1 MSVSVIVREW
11 YEKLIVDV
19 SSRAKQGGSHV
30 DSDIETIVNKATRT
44 VTEKLQL
51 LGENAHKSLVDVST
65 VQQYRN
71 SIEWAKNLVIQSSYQ
86 IKAIGVNSAISATSK
101 TGGIEQMRPI
111 AISIQEQIDVEIRR
125 YKLITEKQQS
135 TVSKVV
141 KKVESKPVSSIEHK
155 KNTQKVST
163 IKSSIVA
170 RKEYREKLQKHVTE
184 SVSESKTVILAW
196 FAQVVQDVSI
206 RVHQGGNN
214 VDKDIA
220 VIIKQSKA
228 QLDETL
234 KRIQTK
240 FVSSIDVY
248 EEDETFTTIESEFQK
263 SLKVVQSTVEKKVT
277 QVLDITIKCKSESEI
292 TEKLSDVL
300 ESSKVEVT
308 ETLDTT
314 CKQAKTIIEE
324 ETVQAESTVTIIDT
338 VDYVKSVVVSWETK
352 LSEQIHSI
360 TIDQTIE
367 NKEER
372 INALVEEANSDI
384 ERVTQ
389 EAKAKVTESCQSA
402 KKISKSKEKSILTT
416 LDYVHETFTSDVKKV
431 HQVSVEAVKKS
442 ETNIKD
448 SVSSI
453 LQSSRNKIDTFLTR
467 TAVVV
472 TGAAT
477 AAMAIH
483 AINKK
488 QHEEEK
494 SEKKKSKSQDDWS
507 LNAQENVKAISQWF
521 ELFTTRVSD
530 SVRKQEG
537 DVVQHITSV
546 SEHAQQEV
554 SEIIT
559 AARNDFIKRLSHE
572 NMDQEAYDYAVKH
585 YEESLESAR
594 VSILTE
600 VTEVKKIAIEAHKAG
615 KTEVL
620 DVELS
625 KKVIESTERIKVA
638 MGSSVSITHKTQSG
652 KKLSS
657 ADSGAVLQI
666 EVKDDQE
673 IVGEQGVEFERKEES
688 VDVVRKDK
696 GKVLFYL
703 DC

>member
-1 MSVSVIVREW
+1 LSVSVIVREW

-234 KRIQTK
+234 KRTQTK

-360 TIDQTIE
+360 TIDKTIE

-416 LDYVHETFTSDVKKV
+416 LDYVHETFTNDVKKV
-431 HQVSVEAVKKS
+431 HQVSVEAIKKS

-657 ADSGAVLQI
+657 ADSGTVLQI

-703 DC
+703 NC